1 MKIVITPN
9 AQAQIDNQLAYSV
22 ARYGTRAAEKTAARI
37 EHSFNEVIGIY
48 PRTGTFFKKLDL
60 YETVIPRTPFVVIY
74 RIDDEIST
82 VRILGFFHH
91 AQDRSDFEPDA

>member
-22 ARYGTRAAEKTAARI
+22 ARYGTRTAEKTAARI

-48 PRTGTFFKKLDL
+48 PRTGTFLEKLGL
-60 YETVIPRTPFVVIY
+60 YETMIPRTPFVVIY
-74 RIDDEIST
+74 RLEEQIGV

-91 AQDRSDFEPDA
+91 AQERSGFEPE